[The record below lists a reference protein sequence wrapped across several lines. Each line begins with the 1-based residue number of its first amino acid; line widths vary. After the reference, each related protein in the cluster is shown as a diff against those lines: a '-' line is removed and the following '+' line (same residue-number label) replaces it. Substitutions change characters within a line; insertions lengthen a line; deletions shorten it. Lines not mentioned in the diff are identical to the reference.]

1 MLFCMITFQ
10 LIPAHGLSIFIV
22 VGTMLIT
29 PFYVLATY
37 VSSGASPEK
46 GIKLGIGFA
55 IFGAVMFLVCLSDLP
70 GKLGLLGNLIV
81 PFAWITPSLVL
92 YLLRRRLLERPLSQ
106 HWLVGLQ
113 LFRAIGGVFLIEM
126 AVGNQPGIFAYPAGV
141 GDIVVALVALAILL
155 AYRKNP
161 EIPRNSVIF
170 LIAIGIADFITAF
183 FFGFTS
189 SPTPLQLF
197 YPEVPNQIIL
207 FPTGM
212 IPLFLVPYAIFF
224 HTLSALNYSMHGG
237 KGALEAS
244 NRKPQAHLA

>member
-1 MLFCMITFQ
+1 MMAFQ

-37 VSSGASPEK
+37 VFSGASAEK

-55 IFGAVMFLVCLSDLP
+55 IFGAVMFLICLSDLP

-81 PFAWITPSLVL
+81 HFVWITPSLIL
-92 YLLRRRLLERPLSQ
+92 FLLRRQLLEHPLSQ

-126 AVGNQPGIFAYPAGV
+126 VVGNQPGIFAYPAGV

-155 AYRKNP
+155 TNRKNSDV
-161 EIPRNSVIF
+161 PRNSVIF

-197 YPEVPNQIIL
+197 HPEVANQIML

-224 HTLSALNYSMHGG
+224 HTLSALNYSMHGSRG
-237 KGALEAS
+237 LSEAS
-244 NRKPQAHLA
+244 KRNLQEDLQ